1 MKNELGFLLEFC
13 GLSQFT
19 LEIEGSQ
26 ILIINR
32 FCNNYHG
39 KFPIGVQKITS
50 MLTYFLHDCRCR
62 EFFVVSIT
70 KPIFKQRRKFETLF
84 CQVRILKRCEKRLKW
99 NKVLRLLKM
108 FDPVVQTMVRNSIW
122 HVTNLS
128 FLASIFP
135 SVTSTT
141 QNLAMEN

>member
-50 MLTYFLHDCRCR
+50 MLTYF
-62 EFFVVSIT
+62 SMT
-70 KPIFKQRRKFETLF
+70 AGAG
-84 CQVRILKRCEKRLKW
+84 
-99 NKVLRLLKM
+99 
-108 FDPVVQTMVRNSIW
+108 NSS
-122 HVTNLS
+122 L
-128 FLASIFP
+128 
-135 SVTSTT
+135 
-141 QNLAMEN
+141 